1 MFSNA
6 NVIFRTK
13 FTDGVSTV
21 SRTLG
26 VGRSSNVNRSSTDE
40 NNGNKLISN
49 KRSNKNHK
57 SRADGIEN

>member
-49 KRSNKNHK
+49 KRSNKNQK